1 MQAQKEERTQLK
13 RAFTYPWNHLRT
25 IPHFRLPELP
35 TPFFLPLEVENDLLP
50 QTSWRILLN
59 FGYWR
64 NFVIP
69 WPSLLPSRSTWCLCY
84 ALLMPNFLKGSQKC
98 VLPTVE
104 QVSQGRLSLKPSGI
118 NSIFMANNNLQSLN
132 WKTLT
137 LFSFSY
143 LCQHKYFL
151 GISTTS
157 LCFNSM
163 FQHCGGD
170 GSTPLAAGSYFV

>member
-1 MQAQKEERTQLK
+1 MQAQKKETTQLK
-13 RAFTYPWNHLRT
+13 RAFTYPWNHQRT
-25 IPHFRLPELP
+25 IPHFRLPQLP

-64 NFVIP
+64 NFVTP

-104 QVSQGRLSLKPSGI
+104 EVSQGRLSLKPSGI

-132 WKTLT
+132 WKTST